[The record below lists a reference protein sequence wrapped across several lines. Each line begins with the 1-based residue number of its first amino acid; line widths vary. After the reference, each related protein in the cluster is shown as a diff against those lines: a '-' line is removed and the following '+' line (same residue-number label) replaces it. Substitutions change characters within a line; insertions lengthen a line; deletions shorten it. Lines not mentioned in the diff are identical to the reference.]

1 MTTGAFEI
9 LEYDPRFRA
18 AFRNLNLEWIERYFE
33 VEPSDLEVLDDPEG
47 AILDSGGTVFV
58 ACEGQTVAGVCA
70 LINEG
75 DGVFQLAKMAVAPA
89 FQGRGI
95 GRLLANAVIERAR
108 AIGAEELELFT
119 NDVLNPAMSLYRSLG
134 FIQVPLEGAEHKR
147 SNVRMILRLKA

>member
-1 MTTGAFEI
+1 
-9 LEYDPRFRA
+9 
-18 AFRNLNLEWIERYFE
+18 
-33 VEPSDLEVLDDPEG
+33 
-47 AILDSGGTVFV
+47 
-58 ACEGQTVAGVCA
+58 
-70 LINEG
+70 
-75 DGVFQLAKMAVAPA
+75 VAPA